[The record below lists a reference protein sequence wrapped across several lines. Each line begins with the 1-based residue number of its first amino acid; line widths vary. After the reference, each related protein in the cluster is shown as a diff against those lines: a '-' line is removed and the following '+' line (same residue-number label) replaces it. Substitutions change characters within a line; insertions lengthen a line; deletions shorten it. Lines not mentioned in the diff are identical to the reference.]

1 VAHDPEIVARAQPR
15 SASGRTVT
23 AMTRGATHRAER
35 LELLTIAWNVVEVF
49 VTVGL
54 GIAAG
59 SLALV
64 AFGLDS
70 LVEIFASGVVLWQL
84 RGDGGSRTRHA
95 MLLVAL
101 AFFALTVVLSVGA
114 LYTIASG
121 HRADDSVWG
130 VAYLAVTA
138 VVMFTLAWSKWR
150 LGAQIGNHPLE
161 HEARITFLDGCLATG
176 VLVALAVEIAF
187 GWWWADPLAALVVAV
202 ACVPE
207 GLDAWRDWREG
218 VPEGGVREGGP
229 RRR

>member
-1 VAHDPEIVARAQPR
+1 MSRPPAE
-15 SASGRTVT
+15 
-23 AMTRGATHRAER
+23 RAER
-35 LELLTIAWNVVEVF
+35 LEILTIAWNVMEVF

-54 GIAAG
+54 GLAAG

-84 RGDGGSRTRHA
+84 RGEGSARTRHA

-101 AFFALTVVLSVGA
+101 AFFALAAVLFAGA
-114 LYTIASG
+114 AYTLAIG

-130 VAYLAVTA
+130 VAYLGLTA
-138 VVMFTLAWSKWR
+138 VVMFGLAYRKWR
-150 LGAQIGNHPLE
+150 LGEELDNHPLE

-176 VLVALAVEIAF
+176 VLLALVATIAF
-187 GWWWADPLAALVVAV
+187 GWWWADPLAAVIVAV

-207 GLDAWRDWREG
+207 GLDAWRDWRDG
-218 VPEGGVREGGP
+218 VPDD
-229 RRR
+229 